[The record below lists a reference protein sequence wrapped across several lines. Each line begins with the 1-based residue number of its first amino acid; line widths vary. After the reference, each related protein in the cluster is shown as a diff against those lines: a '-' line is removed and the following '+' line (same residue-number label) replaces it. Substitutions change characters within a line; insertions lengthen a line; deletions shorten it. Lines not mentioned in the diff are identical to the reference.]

1 MDVIYYAPQCVH
13 NNIPPGP
20 SYVRLTDLTVMILL
34 VPVHALLL
42 LAFSRVAVSQCEY
55 VYVSEPPRGQLICD
69 PYPINQLQLVCSI
82 FVTGLSLPDMLR
94 IQWFLGVPDSG
105 QFNPANVTLL
115 QEVEFDV
122 ALLTETYTSR
132 IVVNQIRNYM
142 HVNCN
147 VAS

>member
-1 MDVIYYAPQCVH
+1 MVH

-20 SYVRLTDLTVMILL
+20 SYVRLTNLNSTVMILL
-34 VPVHALLL
+34 APVHALLL

-69 PYPINQLQLVCSI
+69 PYPINQLRLVCSI
-82 FVTGLSLPDMLR
+82 FVTGISLPDMLR

-122 ALLTETYTSR
+122 ALLRETYTSR
-132 IVVNQIRNYM
+132 IVVSQIRN
-142 HVNCN
+142 
-147 VAS
+147 